1 MFLQTCFFLVFL
13 LGKSTLS
20 RYLFKDSKENNT
32 GQEHWKNT
40 IIVIIGAHY
49 CYYGMEILSRQDELL

>member
-1 MFLQTCFFLVFL
+1 MFLSTCLFLIFL
-13 LGKSTLS
+13 LGESTLS

-32 GQEHWKNT
+32 GQEHQKNT
-40 IIVIIGAHY
+40 IVIIGAHY

>member
-1 MFLQTCFFLVFL
+1 MFLQTCLFLIFL
-13 LGKSTLS
+13 LGESTLS

-40 IIVIIGAHY
+40 IVIIGARY
-49 CYYGMEILSRQDELL
+49 RYYGMEILSRQDELL

>member
-13 LGKSTLS
+13 LGESTLC

-32 GQEHWKNT
+32 GQGHWKNT
-40 IIVIIGAHY
+40 IVIMAWKF
-49 CYYGMEILSRQDELL
+49 